1 MRRRICQVLTV
12 LSVSSLT
19 LSSLGGSRLV
29 YGETLQSS
37 QMQRQEVGNIETTD
51 ETDPLLDTGETKR
64 LTEYEEKQNDQSSQV
79 EEELATGSSFSMYNL
94 DPIPFPP
101 NTDLTA
107 TSIDSFPKLIRLD
120 NSGQIVSGFEFLPQ
134 SETYLVNQGSSA
146 TFLND
151 RRITNSAAEG
161 NGTVF
166 RVGDI
171 IRFENVGIG
180 ANDRPFHAIYEVLRQ
195 GNNLAVHAQ
204 GFSSSNV
211 GSGPRRSAV
220 FLVHFEYADGSPVEG
235 SIAMSLGGTANPTLT
250 TLEENMYA
258 VATSS
263 NVPRW
268 GQIDPSVLSARINMG
283 TMNVFIPAEPHVQAW
298 SAFNISSVSLFQQ
311 HGPELDV
318 FYNEL
323 DVIGDIEEEAFVSRY
338 KVSQRI
344 PSASRPGDRLNIQ
357 VDNPDILKAS
367 DAQILSVK
375 DDTGTDLSEVVTV
388 TQTAEQLT
396 FGIDDEALSS
406 LRGKTI
412 DIELEYPIDK
422 EKSPSDFLVGDY
434 LEVDLE
440 VSNSQSSTIATGTA
454 KTWARPWGDPVPQE
468 VGQGLSTADLD
479 PKELVENLAN
489 KLVGD
494 EPFVVGFSEEKT
506 FDTLGDTTV
515 DVIIESQIS
524 GIQNTIAVP
533 VKVIEAD
540 VVLTVEFMN
549 EINQLLSDYTVVMD
563 GKIGDVVDLTTEP
576 LVLEQ
581 MQALDQA
588 GYEIVTRPEN
598 ESSFTLT
605 QTEMIARY
613 QVTGLLRL
621 TSAPSALDFG
631 SLTYNARTQRVE
643 KPTFDQEKEPL
654 LVTDTRASADS
665 GWTMMAT
672 LSSPL
677 VNEDD
682 QELFNAL
689 RYVFEGEET
698 ILDTNALIVHRQNDA
713 QRLFNV
719 SDTWGDTRGSD
730 GLKLQIGA
738 RDVVHTGNYQG
749 TITWTLMAGQ
759 P

>member
-1 MRRRICQVLTV
+1 MKKRIWQLLTV
-12 LSVSSLT
+12 ISVSSLT
-19 LSSLGGSRLV
+19 LNSLGGSLLV
-29 YGETLQSS
+29 HGETLQSS
-37 QMQRQEVGNIETTD
+37 QTQSQELKNNENSD
-51 ETDPLLDTGETKR
+51 ETKR
-64 LTEYEEKQNDQSSQV
+64 LTEHEDNLNDQPGQ
-79 EEELATGSSFSMYNL
+79 EEELASGSPFSMYNL
-94 DPIPFPP
+94 ELIPFPGDSWSQITTP
-101 NTDLTA
+101 VN
-107 TSIDSFPKLIRLD
+107 SFPRLIRL
-120 NSGQIVSGFEFLPQ
+120 NSSGQIQSGFEFLPQ
-134 SETYLVNQGSSA
+134 SEIHLLNKGSSA
-146 TFLND
+146 TFLNNSLV
-151 RRITNSAAEG
+151 TNLPGPTQGRA
-161 NGTVF
+161 F
-166 RVGDI
+166 RTGDV

-180 ANDRPFHAIYEVLRQ
+180 ENDQPIHAIYEVLLQ
-195 GNNLAVHAQ
+195 GNNLTVHAQ
-204 GFSSSNV
+204 GFSAPMV
-211 GSGPRRSAV
+211 SGVRNNAT
-220 FLVHFEYADGSPVEG
+220 FIVHFEYADGSPVEG
-235 SIAMSLGGTANPTLT
+235 SVVMSLGGTANPTLT

-263 NVPRW
+263 NLSRW
-268 GQIDPSVLSARINMG
+268 GKIDPSVLSVRINRG
-283 TMNVFIPAEPHVQAW
+283 DMNIFMPAEPHVQVW
-298 SAFNISSVSLFQQ
+298 SGFDNSSVNLFNQ

-318 FYNEL
+318 FYDEL
-323 DVIGDIEEEAFVSRY
+323 DVIGEIEEEAFVSRY
-338 KVSQRI
+338 EVSQRI
-344 PSASRPGDRLNIQ
+344 PSASRPGDSLDIQ
-357 VDNPDILKAS
+357 VDNPDILKAA
-367 DAQILSVK
+367 DAQVLSIR
-375 DDTGTDLSEVVTV
+375 DDTGADLSEVVTV
-388 TQTAEQLT
+388 DQRAEQLT
-396 FGIDDEALSS
+396 FGIDEEALTS

-422 EKSPSDFLVGDY
+422 GKNPSDFLVGDY

-454 KTWARPWGDPVPQE
+454 KTWARPWGDPVTQE

-479 PKELVENLAN
+479 PEELVENLEN
-489 KLVGD
+489 KLEGD

-549 EINQLLSDYTVVMD
+549 EINQLLSDYTVVID

-677 VNEDD
+677 VNEDE
-682 QELFNAL
+682 QELVNAL

-749 TITWTLMAGQ
+749 TITWTIMAGQ